1 MVGIR
6 FSAKQLVIDPTPH
19 HRFLRLAET
28 RDILRPNI
36 ALNLEGLGE
45 YADRVSQ
52 DWPVKFP
59 VMVFQVACRETLEA
73 TRDDIWRYLW
83 LSDGC
88 RVGIIFIVNS
98 LYDQHLKPFKLSVEI
113 WSKQPIEQ
121 ECPYSLDDCP
131 PPPNLHKLS
140 QAGEDKE
147 DAEVI
152 EWADDQ
158 PVVKR
163 NDDGLLTYK
172 PYSCIPAKYEPL
184 IIMRHREEIVVID
197 ETKEQDDILKDI
209 TFWATD
215 FMPMCTAQLDQDVII
230 KSIKISLD
238 SLRKCV
244 RREWKY
250 CRTPA

>member
-1 MVGIR
+1 MYSEEPDELEALHESGWYNWYSDKQTVVYR
-6 FSAKQLVIDPTPH
+6 RWSAFDLALSSWVRGLVKPLKKQLEASRFCEHTVIDPTPH

-98 LYDQHLKPFKLSVEI
+98 LYDQHLKPFKLSMEI

-147 DAEVI
+147 DAEV
-152 EWADDQ
+152 
-158 PVVKR
+158 
-163 NDDGLLTYK
+163 
-172 PYSCIPAKYEPL
+172 
-184 IIMRHREEIVVID
+184 
-197 ETKEQDDILKDI
+197 
-209 TFWATD
+209 
-215 FMPMCTAQLDQDVII
+215 
-230 KSIKISLD
+230 
-238 SLRKCV
+238 
-244 RREWKY
+244 
-250 CRTPA
+250 